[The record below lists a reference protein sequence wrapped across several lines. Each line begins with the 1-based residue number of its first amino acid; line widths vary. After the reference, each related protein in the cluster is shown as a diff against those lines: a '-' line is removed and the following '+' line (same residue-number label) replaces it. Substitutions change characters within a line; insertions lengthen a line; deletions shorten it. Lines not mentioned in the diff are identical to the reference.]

1 MMTNLRVS
9 RVDRSD
15 MERIRIRVPYAFGPP
30 LLERGIHLAL
40 WILGLAVVGWC
51 LVRFD
56 VNPMRVLNGLDRLGL
71 IAGDMLRPSA
81 GGEFWNFFHALL
93 ESIAMAFLGTLIAS
107 VIGLPLGIL
116 AARNILPNRFTRFL
130 LRRKFEL
137 LRGIDPLIWALV
149 YVRAVGLGPLAGV
162 LAIATSDTGTMAKL
176 YSEAVE
182 TADRRT
188 ADGVRASGGGAL
200 QVIRFGMLPQV
211 LPVMVANT
219 LYMFESNT
227 RSATILGVVGAGGI
241 GFELSDRIRAHE
253 WEQVGFLI
261 LMIVAAVAVIDV
273 ASHKLRSRMINAGRE
288 LPPSPTVRL
297 WRRLRSHKT
306 DRIRG

>member
-1 MMTNLRVS
+1 MRSADIDHAAIQHARARVP
-9 RVDRSD
+9 RAFARPP
-15 MERIRIRVPYAFGPP
+15 MERAVI
-30 LLERGIHLAL
+30 LAL
-40 WILGLAVVGWC
+40 WLFGLGFIAWC

-56 VNPMRVLNGLDRLGL
+56 INPMRVWNGLDRLGL
-71 IAGDMLRPSA
+71 IASDMLRPSA
-81 GGEFWNFFHALL
+81 GDQFWHFFHALM

-107 VIGLPLGIL
+107 VIGLPLGVL
-116 AARNILPNRFTRFL
+116 AARNVLPNRVTRFI
-130 LRRKFEL
+130 LRRNFEL

-200 QVIRFGMLPQV
+200 QVVRLGMLPQV

-241 GFELSDRIRAHE
+241 GFELSDRIRAHQ
-253 WEQVGFLI
+253 WDQVGFLI
-261 LMIVAAVAVIDV
+261 LMIIVAVAVIDV
-273 ASHKLRSRMINAGRE
+273 ISHSLRSRLINAGRD
-288 LPPSPTVRL
+288 LPPSLTVRL
-297 WRRLRSHKT
+297 WQRLNGQKEKT
-306 DRIRG
+306 